1 MKKRRI
7 ILNSMKRILLFVLS
21 FCFFKS
27 KAQDIDVLHY
37 SFEIFLNDENDS
49 IAGIAEI
56 RVLRQKP
63 FSKIVFDLKSV
74 DQSGKGMQV
83 IKVFKREGVVDLPFS
98 QTSEKLVI
106 ELQKNDAPDTVE
118 LMIAYRGIPADG
130 LIDRF

>member
-49 IAGIAEI
+49 IGGIAEI
-56 RVLRQKP
+56 RVLRQKS

-83 IKVFKREGVVDLPFS
+83 IKVFKREGVVDLPFF
-98 QTSEKLVI
+98 
-106 ELQKNDAPDTVE
+106 PDNRK
-118 LMIAYRGIPADG
+118 ISD
-130 LIDRF
+130 